1 MTILTKI
8 QNTRSSIKNY
18 IIPFL
23 VVLTLYIIFHIPVDD
38 FLYTT
43 ANRLQN
49 DILLFWIFIAATAI
63 VYIFG
68 FLIWLEYKNKLI
80 KYQVHQKLGKY
91 KYTLKALAVIGGICT
106 VWRIL
111 HFYPTFNNPQINFD
125 DWCYI
130 GIAASLCI
138 NVVFLLYISWLYGG
152 KDNTTKTDTDKK
164 EIKADSVE
172 TAVVEIEGKNEP
184 NEPFIIA
191 RNGLKS
197 VIDRVYSNDTANMG
211 NESYIIGVNGEWG
224 SGKSTLIELVK
235 RQMKDDVH
243 IIDFNPWTSHQP
255 ANLPVDF
262 FRTIAASI
270 GSFTMRRTIVHYG
283 LALTKIAKKDIGNII
298 ETLLGKKSLDAQ
310 LNEIGDYIKHR
321 NLKLLIIIDDID
333 RMDGDEI
340 LAVLK
345 LARRSGNLPNTVYL
359 LAFNHD
365 YVEAQICQK
374 IKGKNDDG
382 NDSFNYI
389 DKIINLPFDVPKLD
403 WFSKLDTLLLYPF
416 LKDSSS
422 IKTESYMLPDIVKN
436 KITNYRAYKK
446 IYNKIIT
453 QYITY
458 KDHVFLN
465 DFILLK
471 TLQIYDID
479 LYNTLINAI
488 IETRNTFKR
497 DGYPIELAISKDG
510 SSKIIK
516 EFEQLLTC
524 FNNIISQNREL
535 KERNNDINLL
545 SNFLKN
551 YNYGPFFGRRL
562 TISAL
567 KIDKNLPLTDS
578 FDTLDYS
585 PSNFEN
591 IKDQIKNYP
600 SRIMLMY
607 EFTFYSNRNDYSN
620 GVKGHE
626 EFLNMSIYFLYV
638 NHTYITD
645 QRDKIISSIIE
656 VMNTNN
662 FENNIFLSKIEK
674 YAKEFNNYSIHE
686 EIIDYIEKEH
696 NDYYSKFRNDF
707 KQFIKKMEEIA
718 HYSIEF
724 PASNETI

>member
-8 QNTRSSIKNY
+8 QNTRNSIKNY

-49 DILLFWIFIAATAI
+49 DIILFWLFIAATAI

-68 FLIWLEYKNKLI
+68 LLIWLEYKNKFI
-80 KYQVHQKLGKY
+80 KYQVHQKLRKY

-138 NVVFLLYISWLYGG
+138 NVAFLLYISWLYGG

-197 VIDRVYSNDTANMG
+197 VIDRVYSNNIANIG

-283 LALTKIAKKDIGNII
+283 LALTKIAKKDIGNVI
-298 ETLLGKKSLDAQ
+298 ETLFGERSLDAQ
-310 LNEIGDYIKHR
+310 LKDIGDYIRHR

-374 IKGKNDDG
+374 IRGKNDDG

-389 DKIINLPFDVPKLD
+389 DKIVNLPFDVPKYTPD
-403 WFSKLDTLLLYPF
+403 YFVELLKKAMP
-416 LKDSSS
+416 DSASQY
-422 IKTESYMLPDIVKN
+422 ERDNFFLPDIIKN
-436 KITNYRAYKK
+436 QISNFRSYKK
-446 IYNKIIT
+446 IYNKIIL
-453 QYITY
+453 QYYSY
-458 KDHVFLN
+458 KDYAFLN
-465 DFILLK
+465 DFIVLK
-471 TLQIYDID
+471 TLQ
-479 LYNTLINAI
+479 LYHHKLYTVLINASEKTFSSTTIHYNQINNQIKSTLHSEFKNICEKEDVFKSEEILNYIFLNKYGGYQLKHLSISSLLIDRNSLEFIHDAPKDHSREFSTSILTKIHSKKSNNMNNKLPTYESDDTSVKYLNEQIDDYISDNKIKYELI
-488 IETRNTFKR
+488 IEF
-497 DGYPIELAISKDG
+497 I
-510 SSKIIK
+510 
-516 EFEQLLTC
+516 
-524 FNNIISQNREL
+524 
-535 KERNNDINLL
+535 
-545 SNFLKN
+545 FLE
-551 YNYGPFFGRRL
+551 YNY
-562 TISAL
+562 
-567 KIDKNLPLTDS
+567 D
-578 FDTLDYS
+578 
-585 PSNFEN
+585 
-591 IKDQIKNYP
+591 
-600 SRIMLMY
+600 
-607 EFTFYSNRNDYSN
+607 
-620 GVKGHE
+620 
-626 EFLNMSIYFLYV
+626 
-638 NHTYITD
+638 
-645 QRDKIISSIIE
+645 
-656 VMNTNN
+656 
-662 FENNIFLSKIEK
+662 
-674 YAKEFNNYSIHE
+674 
-686 EIIDYIEKEH
+686 
-696 NDYYSKFRNDF
+696 
-707 KQFIKKMEEIA
+707 
-718 HYSIEF
+718 YSIEF
-724 PASNETI
+724 WVNKLKETSFYINNKYESISILESHLINKDETTKNKYNRIIQDILGVKLNTNF